1 MRMNEAST
9 DALIDGLADEL
20 QPVRPRRL
28 VRGGLWVAAA
38 WIAVGALLLWLFGM
52 RQDLAAGAMMAPLP
66 MLAFWL
72 IAALGLSAAWSALRM
87 GLPGVGHDYSGW
99 RWAGL
104 ISLALPI
111 TALFF
116 GIGDS
121 HGAMEAMRPQNGLRC
136 TLDGLV
142 GGVGVGVALFC
153 WLKGSAPTSPARAGL
168 VIGIAAGASGATI
181 LALHCSSDN
190 MVHIAFWHGLAVAL
204 SGATGR
210 FLLAPLLRW

>member
-1 MRMNEAST
+1 MTMTDASI
-9 DALIDGLADEL
+9 DALIDGLAEEL

-38 WIAVGALLLWLFGM
+38 WIAAGALLLWLLGM
-52 RQDLAAGAMMAPLP
+52 RHDLAAGAMMAPLP

-104 ISLALPI
+104 ASLALPL
-111 TALFF
+111 TALLMGF
-116 GIGDS
+116 GDS
-121 HGAMEAMRPQNGLRC
+121 HGAMAAMHPQTGLRC

-142 GGVGVGVALFC
+142 AGLGVGAALFC
-153 WLKGSAPTSPARAGL
+153 WLKASAPTSPARAGW
-168 VIGIAAGASGATI
+168 VIGIAAGAAGATV
-181 LALHCSSDN
+181 LALHCSSDD
-190 MVHIAFWHGLAVAL
+190 MIHIAFWHGLVVLL
-204 SGATGR
+204 SGAAGR
-210 FLLAPLLRW
+210 LALAPLLRW